1 MLDISYKEI
10 LWIVTILI
18 VIPQVYLYIKS
29 ILIWETKPH
38 IYTKIIWFILT
49 GIGFI
54 VSLQKWGGPWS
65 WVLWVTCLVQLIT
78 LLLSFKYWSKDITR
92 FDTILLIL
100 ALLCIPLYLWVENKI
115 YSLIFVLFI
124 DFLWYIPT
132 FRKTYNDPWSENLFV
147 WNLSNSKYIIS
158 IFALIEY
165 SFYTLAYPVFLIIAN
180 GILIWIMVMRR
191 NNSV

>member
-1 MLDISYKEI
+1 MFDIWYKEI
-10 LWIVTILI
+10 LWIIAILI

-29 ILIWETKPH
+29 ILLGETKPH

-54 VSLQKWGGPWS
+54 ISIQKGWGPWS
-65 WVLWVTCLVQLIT
+65 WILWITCLVQLVT
-78 LLLSFKYWSKDITR
+78 LLLSFKYWTKDITR
-92 FDTILLIL
+92 FDTFLLIL
-100 ALLCIPLYLWVENKI
+100 ALLCIPLYLWVEDKI

-132 FRKTYNDPWSENLFV
+132 FRKTYNDPWSESILV
-147 WNLSNSKYIIS
+147 WSISNSKYIIS

-165 SFYTLAYPVFLIIAN
+165 SFYTLAYPVFLIALN
-180 GILIWIMVMRR
+180 AILIWIMVVRR
-191 NNSV
+191 K